1 MSRKKFKKDLV
12 PVLTELAVLI
22 DKYKSIHNR
31 IQLETTKFL
40 FEDDFG
46 NQTGGYMLYVKL
58 DGKQADGIPIIELP
72 LTVNHEG
79 KSKFINHK
87 KLLKK

>member
-1 MSRKKFKKDLV
+1 MSRKNFKKDLR
-12 PVLTELAVLI
+12 PVLTELALLI
-22 DKYKSIHNR
+22 DKYKSVHNS
-31 IQLETTKFL
+31 IQFETTKFL

-46 NQTGGYMLYVKL
+46 NKTGGYMLYVKL
-58 DGKQADGIPIIELP
+58 DGKQTGGIPIIEVP

-87 KLLKK
+87 KLLK